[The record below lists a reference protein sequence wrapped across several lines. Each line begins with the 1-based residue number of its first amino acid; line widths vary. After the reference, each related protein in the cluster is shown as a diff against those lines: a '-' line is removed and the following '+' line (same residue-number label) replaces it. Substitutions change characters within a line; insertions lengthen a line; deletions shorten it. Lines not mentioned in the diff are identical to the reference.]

1 MDRFYVKDYIDYIVL
16 FIYKLFL
23 YICMIYW
30 IIILIFFNI
39 IYIICIIYFDVV
51 YILVFDLDFELV
63 VREVLF

>member
-1 MDRFYVKDYIDYIVL
+1 MDRFYVKDYIDYRVL

-23 YICMIYW
+23 CMLYW
-30 IIILIFFNI
+30 IIIFFNI

-63 VREVLF
+63 VREVSF